1 MQAEDE
7 LRDAVQQNPLPLAV
21 VAIDTMEVVDLNDAA
36 RAVLRDPDLQR
47 IALQNLLSPEDEMR
61 AKQALHLVADGTL
74 QAYEATR
81 SLRRADGSVIECHV
95 WVRSLAHL
103 HVDWALI
110 VLAPQGEEG
119 TLDVENVE
127 LETPGARLESTPPAT
142 AIALIGLDTSITR
155 ISAESEEVLGVPSD
169 ALLGT
174 PFVDLVH
181 PDDVAAFLLSLGRAI
196 EDRMGV
202 GMRLRVREGEDFVP
216 VRVLVT
222 PTEGPPNVRVG
233 LLIAR
238 EMSAEGGGDPRVAE
252 LEQHLWRIG
261 LEVQASGVVHAMHAV
276 PAADLP
282 ALSDLS
288 TRQWEIVTRLL
299 RGERVPAIAR
309 SLYVSQST
317 VRNHLAE
324 IFRKFGVHSQAELL
338 ALLRNETATP
348 PA

>member
-1 MQAEDE
+1 MEAEEE
-7 LRDAVQQNPLPLAV
+7 LRAAVQQNPLPLAV
-21 VAIDTMEVVDLNDAA
+21 IAIDTMEVIDMNDAA
-36 RAVLRDPDLQR
+36 RAVIRAADVQR
-47 IALQNLLSPEDEMR
+47 MPLERLLSADDQMR
-61 AKQALHLVADGTL
+61 AKQALHLIADGTL
-74 QAYEATR
+74 HAYEATR
-81 SLRRADGSVIECHV
+81 LLQRTDGSAVECHI

-103 HVDWALI
+103 HEEWALA
-110 VLAPQGEEG
+110 VFAPGGEDA
-119 TLDVENVE
+119 LDIEAVDTEA
-127 LETPGARLESTPPAT
+127 LGARVDAAPPAT

-155 ISAESEEVLGVPSD
+155 ISAESDEVLGVSSD

-174 PFVDLVH
+174 PFVNLVH
-181 PDDVAAFLLSLGRAI
+181 PDDVAAFLLSLGRAL

-202 GMRLRVREGEDFVP
+202 GMRLRVRAGEDYVV

-233 LLIAR
+233 LLVAR
-238 EMSAEGGGDPRVAE
+238 ELALDETADPRVAE

-261 LEVQASGVVHAMHAV
+261 LEVQASGVVHGMHTV

-282 ALSDLS
+282 VLSELS

-309 SLYVSQST
+309 ALYISQST

-324 IFRKFGVHSQAELL
+324 IFRKFGVHSQEELL
-338 ALLRNETATP
+338 ALLREQSAMP
-348 PA
+348 PG

>member
-7 LRDAVQQNPLPLAV
+7 LREAVQHNPLPLAV
-21 VAIDTMEVVDLNDAA
+21 VAIDTMEVVDMNDAA
-36 RAVLRDPDLQR
+36 RAVMRDPAMQRVSLQ
-47 IALQNLLSPEDEMR
+47 QLLTPEDEVR
-61 AKQALHLVADGTL
+61 AKQALNLVADGTL
-74 QAYEATR
+74 HAYEATR
-81 SLRRADGSVIECHV
+81 SIRRADGSTVECHV

-103 HVDWALI
+103 HPDWALI
-110 VLAPQGEEG
+110 VFAPGSDDG
-119 TLDVENVE
+119 PLDVEDVE
-127 LETPGARLESTPPAT
+127 AETPGARVESAPPAT

-155 ISAESEEVLGVPSD
+155 ISAESDEVLGVPSD

-202 GMRLRVREGEDFVP
+202 GMRLRVRHGEDFIG

-238 EMSAEGGGDPRVAE
+238 AMSEDEVADPRVAE

-261 LEVQASGVVHAMHAV
+261 LEVQASGLVHAMHAV

-309 SLYVSQST
+309 ALYLSQST

-338 ALLRNETATP
+338 ALLRNESATP
-348 PA
+348 PV

>member
-7 LRDAVQQNPLPLAV
+7 LRAAVQQNPLPLAV
-21 VAIDTMEVVDLNDAA
+21 VAVDTMEVVDMNDAA
-36 RAVLRDPDLQR
+36 RAVVRMAGVQR
-47 IALQNLLSPEDEMR
+47 LPLEQILSPEDEMR
-61 AKQALHLVADGTL
+61 AKQALNLVADGTL

-81 SLRRADGSVIECHV
+81 TLRRADGSTVECHI

-103 HVDWALI
+103 HADWAL
-110 VLAPQGEEG
+110 VVFAPGSDDG
-119 TLDVENVE
+119 PLDVEDVE
-127 LETPGARLESTPPAT
+127 LETPGARVESAPPAT

-155 ISAESEEVLGVPSD
+155 ISAESDEVLGVPSD

-202 GMRLRVREGEDFVP
+202 GMRLRVRRGEEFIP

-222 PTEGPPNVRVG
+222 PTDGPPNVRVG

-238 EMSAEGGGDPRVAE
+238 EMAGDAASDPRVAE

-261 LEVQASGVVHAMHAV
+261 LEVQASGVVHGMHAV

-282 ALSDLS
+282 ALSELT

-309 SLYVSQST
+309 ALYVSQST

-338 ALLRNETATP
+338 ALLRDEPATP